1 MKKEMLEKIK
11 EAANSPLETIAK
23 DGISSSNL
31 DYLYKLID
39 IQKDIANIEYWK
51 AKEENFMRYGEGSYG
66 RGNYG
71 RGGYGNYGEYGA
83 YGAYGE
89 GSYGR
94 RGNFRGNRPEDKMD
108 EMYMNYQA
116 YSEGKEAY
124 GRSGNYSAK
133 EDSMKG
139 LEKMLESAVD
149 FFKMLKEEA
158 SSQEEME
165 LVHKYA
171 KKISEM

>member
-1 MKKEMLEKIK
+1 MNREMLDKIK
-11 EAANSPLETIAK
+11 EAANKPLETIAK

-51 AKEENFMRYGEGSYG
+51 VKEEDFMKYGEGSYG
-66 RGNYG
+66 RGGYG

-83 YGAYGE
+83 YGE

-94 RGNFRGNRPEDKMD
+94 RGNFRARGPEDKMD
-108 EMYMNYQA
+108 EMFMNYQA
-116 YSEGKEAY
+116 YSEGREAY

-133 EDSMKG
+133 EDSVKG

-149 FFKMLKEEA
+149 LFKMLKEQA